1 MKMLLIQEQQV
12 MNGFCYAFCKA
23 LLEKLEMLMEER
35 RALDEYGSLTPIAK
49 SVINSLDDQISFGSG
64 SWDEVERIV
73 VHIKEFLA
81 IFEKKEEQNDGESFG
96 FSTSSCD
103 RILSCICCR
112 P

>member
-81 IFEKKEEQNDGESFG
+81 IFEKKEVNCESLETLLADGQ
-96 FSTSSCD
+96 
-103 RILSCICCR
+103 L
-112 P
+112 